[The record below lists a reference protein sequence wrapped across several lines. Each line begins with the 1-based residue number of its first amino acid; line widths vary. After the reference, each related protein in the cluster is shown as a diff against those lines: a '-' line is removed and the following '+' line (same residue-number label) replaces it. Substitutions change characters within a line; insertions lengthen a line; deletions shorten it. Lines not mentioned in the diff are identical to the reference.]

1 MMDLSVFTVKRFKI
15 RTFTPL
21 SVVNWII
28 YLKYK
33 GSGWISFL
41 GDNKWSYGTLNEKMI
56 WESI

>member
-1 MMDLSVFTVKRFKI
+1 MDLSVFTVKRFKI

-33 GSGWISFL
+33 GSGWISLL